1 MNAALAEVESLRA
14 GSAEMKRQL
23 ENDARVAEEALVD
36 LHHRLSTSQNELTSA
51 QLEVGETVE
60 IARRK
65 AERAAA
71 FK

>member
-1 MNAALAEVESLRA
+1 
-14 GSAEMKRQL
+14 MKRQL